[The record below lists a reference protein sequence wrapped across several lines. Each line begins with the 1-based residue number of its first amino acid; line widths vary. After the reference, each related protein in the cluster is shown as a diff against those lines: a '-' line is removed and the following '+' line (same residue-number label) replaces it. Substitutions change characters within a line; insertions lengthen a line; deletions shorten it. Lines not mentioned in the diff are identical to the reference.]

1 MAKIVFLSAL
11 PPFTIAALLAAVVA
25 VLVVFGILRLTKRKD
40 E

>member
-25 VLVVFGILRLTKRKD
+25 VLVVFAILKNRKD